1 MNEDRDQPHGVI
13 EMMENDIPLA
23 GPGTTI
29 GQIVVFTEDVL
40 NADETPLPLK
50 EQHSN
55 SLTSIYSGIKR
66 GSQFFKSKSQ
76 FYCESN

>member
-23 GPGTTI
+23 GPDTTI

-40 NADETPLPLK
+40 NADETWSEPLVKYNVHLSTTLP
-50 EQHSN
+50 
-55 SLTSIYSGIKR
+55 
-66 GSQFFKSKSQ
+66 F
-76 FYCESN
+76 